1 MRKGCVR
8 GQGGGG
14 VSLAHLLHLAATS
27 SAPPRPRG
35 SKSAHSAKPASRSR
49 SSTAPP
55 PSRRID
61 SCGSGRCGACVQ
73 RAKGAAVRTQGRGRG
88 GGRLSSPSSPARSQA
103 LRGPSRCGGATRR
116 GCRRHCRRCAAIGK
130 PRARRCRGATA
141 AAARRWPIQAAA
153 SQRSI
158 GRWVGSVL
166 VVFFSVATSFP
177 YTGEVSN
184 LI

>member
-116 GCRRHCRRCAAIGK
+116 GCRRHCRRCAALGK

-153 SQRSI
+153 SIRSSP
-158 GRWVGSVL
+158 GPCWL
-166 VVFFSVATSFP
+166 FSSQWPLASL
-177 YTGEVSN
+177 YTGEVYRVW
-184 LI
+184 

>member
-1 MRKGCVR
+1 MAEGSGR
-8 GQGGGG
+8 GRGLPGPPA
-14 VSLAHLLHLAATS
+14 SPCRRRLRA
-27 SAPPRPRG
+27 SAPP
-35 SKSAHSAKPASRSR
+35 KVKVT
-49 SSTAPP
+49 SSGQTCKRAQEAPP

-61 SCGSGRCGACVQ
+61 SCGSGRCEACVQ

-116 GCRRHCRRCAAIGK
+116 GCRRHCRRCAALGK

-153 SQRSI
+153 SIRSP
-158 GRWVGSVL
+158 GRVRVGCFLLS
-166 VVFFSVATSFP
+166 
-177 YTGEVSN
+177 GH
-184 LI
+184 